1 MSTNRQINIYVNSGD
16 AEKALG
22 RITQSNA
29 KLNDS
34 VKKNQTELDKMTKKL
49 DEFKGD
55 KRSTEY
61 KKLQNSIEAK
71 SAAIQKDT
79 ERMRINSDEMS
90 RIDKKIKGE
99 LSPSY
104 NNLRESVYKLN
115 KELRNMSTQDIGFD
129 EKIKEL
135 RRANQAMTDFDSK
148 IKKTEQVYGGMA
160 RSIKGVAIGSF
171 IAEGA
176 SKAISWLQDEFIAS
190 INTAK
195 ELEGVSAA
203 FKRLNN
209 PNLLDQ
215 MRHAVK
221 GTVSDLEL
229 MKMAVQSNNFQIPL
243 EQLAGLFEFAKKRA
257 QDTGQEVD
265 FLVNS
270 IVTGI
275 GRKSP
280 LILDNLGITA
290 SRLRANL
297 GGVTA
302 EAASIGQVATAVGKI
317 IQEENAKS
325 GKILDSNAVK
335 IQKNKVEWENLRTEL
350 GTRILPIWT
359 KMNEAFYGTAGV
371 LAKIGKVFIDFFG
384 IQESGIKKSVDTV
397 FQQKEEAAS
406 AQRLLTRYEELK
418 EKGIKATSN
427 EKSEMTKITYDLKNA
442 LGDSVVAINK
452 ETGALEVNIEAT
464 KQAIKQKILLSNAE
478 LSKVALEYNNAKASK
493 ELSSSELDRI
503 NKARAAENDATLQN
517 IANSKVRAAIAN
529 EDQSTFLKLKPLRD
543 AALLHGKAMLESDE
557 KMLETKKSLAK
568 YGFKIEDFDFDKL
581 AANAQ
586 KISNAA
592 PDGTD
597 DKKDK
602 KIEAILKY
610 EKELA
615 RKIAE
620 IRLEQENAMKS
631 DDEKALIAVSKKYD
645 DIEREMMEHF
655 GRDIERVKKH
665 KLELD
670 QLENTEYANLKQA
683 QQYQISIRLAESA
696 IEEEKKLNAENFAN
710 GLISEQQYNDQIY
723 NLDRLLILSKI
734 NISDEYAWNVK
745 QAENDL
751 VNFKKSLTD
760 LEIKDAERKAK
771 EQLKIAAEAKKQK
784 ERLEDLNLDNESKAA
799 SRTLSI
805 DDDRDVALK
814 KIKLR
819 YDRERELAI
828 QLGKDLVEI
837 NKEETAAK
845 EEVEQIHADKV
856 KQIRENLVQQAITT
870 AHSLINGFT
879 QIAANNTDI
888 ELRRETK
895 SNDEKKKKYKQ
906 MLDSKQISQ
915 KKYDELVLKADE
927 ESAKKQAAIK
937 KKQFEAER
945 NAKYL
950 GIGIDTAA
958 AIMKIQSTVPP
969 PWNIPLIAMTA
980 AQGLIQAA
988 VVASTP
994 TPEFRRGGIY
1004 QPGILDGPS
1013 HENGGLGLYN
1023 EQTGKKVA
1031 EYEGGEAHMLLSKQF
1046 TKNNADIIPHILDAS
1061 RTGARLS
1068 DSILRP
1074 GIPSLSTSRVVDSI
1088 RFREGGILAK
1098 DMRTSVASPTYT
1110 PDSSTAAKQTISP
1123 DSENIRII
1131 AEAITSILS
1140 LMPKEGIAF
1149 DYNEFAK
1156 KLAIWWEESKR
1167 QI

>member
-1 MSTNRQINIYVNSGD
+1 M
-16 AEKALG
+16 
-22 RITQSNA
+22 
-29 KLNDS
+29 
-34 VKKNQTELDKMTKKL
+34 
-49 DEFKGD
+49 
-55 KRSTEY
+55 
-61 KKLQNSIEAK
+61 
-71 SAAIQKDT
+71 
-79 ERMRINSDEMS
+79 
-90 RIDKKIKGE
+90 
-99 LSPSY
+99 
-104 NNLRESVYKLN
+104 
-115 KELRNMSTQDIGFD
+115 
-129 EKIKEL
+129 
-135 RRANQAMTDFDSK
+135 
-148 IKKTEQVYGGMA
+148 
-160 RSIKGVAIGSF
+160 
-171 IAEGA
+171 
-176 SKAISWLQDEFIAS
+176 
-190 INTAK
+190 
-195 ELEGVSAA
+195 
-203 FKRLNN
+203 
-209 PNLLDQ
+209 
-215 MRHAVK
+215 
-221 GTVSDLEL
+221 
-229 MKMAVQSNNFQIPL
+229 
-243 EQLAGLFEFAKKRA
+243 
-257 QDTGQEVD
+257 
-265 FLVNS
+265 
-270 IVTGI
+270 TGI

-297 GGVTA
+297 GGVTT

-350 GTRILPIWT
+350 GGRILPIWN
-359 KMNEAFYGTAGV
+359 KMNEAFYGTASV

-427 EKSEMTKITYDLKNA
+427 EKSEMTKITYNLKNA

-493 ELSSSELDRI
+493 ELSSAELDRI
-503 NKARAAENDATLQN
+503 NKAREAEKDATLQN

-557 KMLETKKSLAK
+557 KMLETKKSLSK

-586 KISNAA
+586 KISNGGSGSE
-592 PDGTD
+592 GTD

-615 RKIAE
+615 RKISE

-631 DDEKALIAVSKKYD
+631 DDEKALIAVAKKYD

-655 GRDIERVKKH
+655 GHDIERVKKH

-670 QLENTEYANLKQA
+670 QLENTEYANLKQS

-745 QAENDL
+745 QAESDL

-760 LEIKDAERKAK
+760 LEIKDAERTAK
-771 EQLKIAAEAKKQK
+771 EKLRIAAEAKKKK
-784 ERLEDLNLDNESKAA
+784 ERLEDLNLDNKSKAA

-805 DDDRDVALK
+805 DDDKDAALA

-819 YDRERELAI
+819 YDRERELAT

-845 EEVEQIHADKV
+845 EEVEKIHADKV

-879 QIAANNTDI
+879 QMSANNTDI

-895 SNDEKKKKYKQ
+895 ANEDKKKRYKQ

-915 KKYDELVLKADE
+915 KKYDELVIKSDE
-927 ESAKKQAAIK
+927 DSAKKIAVIK

-958 AIMKIQSTVPP
+958 AIMKIQSTIPP

-1023 EQTGKKVA
+1023 EKTREKVA
-1031 EYEGGEAHMLLSKQF
+1031 EYEGGEAHMLLSKEF

-1061 RTGARLS
+1061 RTGVRLS

-1098 DMRTSVASPTYT
+1098 DMRTSVSSPAYT
-1110 PDSSTAAKQTISP
+1110 PDSSTAAKQSISP

-1131 AEAITSILS
+1131 AEAITSILG